1 MNNRL
6 DKFWLGSL
14 FGLIAPSIGILL
26 FYLTNYSLQDMSS
39 FLELAVKE
47 KMLSPLLSLCVVINL
62 GVFYLFIHFEKYY
75 SARGVIFSTFIYGL
89 AIVILKF
96 FY

>member
-1 MNNRL
+1 MKIKL
-6 DKFWLGSL
+6 DN
-14 FGLIAPSIGILL
+14 FGLGVFLGLVAPSIGILI
-26 FYLTNYSLQDMSS
+26 FYLFNYSLQNISS

-62 GVFYLFIHFEKYY
+62 GVFYLFINFEKYLT
-75 SARGVIFSTFIYGL
+75 ARGIILSTFTYGL
-89 AIVILKF
+89 AIVVLKF

>member
-1 MNNRL
+1 MKNKL
-6 DKFWLGSL
+6 DNFWLGVL
-14 FGLIAPSIGILL
+14 LGLLAPSIGILI
-26 FYLTNYSLQDMSS
+26 FYFVNYSLQDISS

-62 GVFYLFIHFEKYY
+62 GVFYIFIHFEKYLT
-75 SARGVIFSTFIYGL
+75 ARGIILSTFSYGL
-89 AIVILKF
+89 AIVVLKF